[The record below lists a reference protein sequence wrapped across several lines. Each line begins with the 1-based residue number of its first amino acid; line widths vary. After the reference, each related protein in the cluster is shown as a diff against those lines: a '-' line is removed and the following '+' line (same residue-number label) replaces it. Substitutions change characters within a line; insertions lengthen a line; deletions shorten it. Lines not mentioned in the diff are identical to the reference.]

1 MFYVINHYKW
11 SLKPSVRLTMRLTPL
26 ALNKYV
32 VPHLKRIHST
42 SLGSVSVSLKSI
54 MVGGIFVLQ
63 PEST

>member
-1 MFYVINHYKW
+1 
-11 SLKPSVRLTMRLTPL
+11 MRLTPL